1 MITQEL
7 LQPTYSA
14 QVSRSSAP
22 SITTTSTMSQID
34 TDWGRVS
41 VRTKQYPQQSQSN
54 KQGEAPKRQPD
65 PAMPPRN
72 RWGIVLAGGD
82 GVRLRELTEWA
93 WGDHRPKQFCP
104 ILSQRTLLEEA
115 RHRAERS
122 VPPEHILYSVT
133 RAHEEY
139 YLPSLADRLSQTIA
153 QPFNRGTAPA
163 ILSALIRIAHTD
175 PNALVVVL
183 PCDHYYSP
191 ESAFTATLESAF
203 AIAEQ
208 RSHYVVLL
216 GIEPKGPEVE
226 YGWIEVGETI
236 PGPSGLFQVGAFRE
250 KPPLPQAEALL
261 RAGSLWNTLVMVG
274 RVSAFLDIGRATVP
288 GLLQVLDSWEVTISG
303 GESRIPDAVYKR
315 IASTDFSRQ
324 VLSAATDRLLA
335 LRLADV
341 QWSDLGDPYRV
352 LVTLLEKNGYLP
364 SWAKLWPEESTSTR
378 SASAATA

>member
-1 MITQEL
+1 MMTQEL
-7 LQPTYSA
+7 IQPTYSA
-14 QVSRSSAP
+14 QVSRSSSP
-22 SITTTSTMSQID
+22 SIKTTSTMSQID

-41 VRTKQYPQQSQSN
+41 VRTRQYRQPVQSIRQE
-54 KQGEAPKRQPD
+54 EAPKRQLH
-65 PAMPPRN
+65 PATPGRH

-82 GVRLRELTEWA
+82 GVRLRELTEWV

-104 ILSQRTLLEEA
+104 ILSERTLLEET

-122 VPPEHILYSVT
+122 APPEQILYSVAQ
-133 RAHEEY
+133 AHEEY
-139 YLPSLADRLSQTIA
+139 YLPSLADRLSQTIV
-153 QPFNRGTAPA
+153 QPSNRGTAPA
-163 ILSALIRIAHTD
+163 ILSALMRIAHTD
-175 PNALVVVL
+175 PNAIVVIL

-208 RSHYVVLL
+208 RLRSVVLL

-226 YGWIEVGETI
+226 YGWIEVGEMI
-236 PGPSGLFQVGAFRE
+236 RGRSGLFQVGAFQE
-250 KPPLPQAEALL
+250 KPQLPQAEALL
-261 RAGSLWNTLVMVG
+261 KAGSLWNTFVMVG
-274 RVSAFLDIGRATVP
+274 SVSAFLEIGWATVP
-288 GLLQVLDSWEVTISG
+288 DLLQVLESWQVTTTSEEI
-303 GESRIPDAVYKR
+303 RIPDAVYNR

-341 QWSDLGDPYRV
+341 EWSDLGDPYRV

-364 SWAKLWPEESTSTR
+364 SWAKFWPDASTSTPR
-378 SASAATA
+378 ASPATA